1 MRNTIN
7 INISDEDI
15 ELLSNITTEENLE
28 VPILVRK
35 FVLEQIS
42 KLLNQ
47 KNGRVLSKG
56 THESG

>member
-35 FVLEQIS
+35 FVLEQIR
-42 KLLNQ
+42 NY
-47 KNGRVLSKG
+47 
-56 THESG
+56 

>member
-15 ELLSNITTEENLE
+15 ELLSNITTEENLK

-42 KLLNQ
+42 K
-47 KNGRVLSKG
+47 
-56 THESG
+56 H